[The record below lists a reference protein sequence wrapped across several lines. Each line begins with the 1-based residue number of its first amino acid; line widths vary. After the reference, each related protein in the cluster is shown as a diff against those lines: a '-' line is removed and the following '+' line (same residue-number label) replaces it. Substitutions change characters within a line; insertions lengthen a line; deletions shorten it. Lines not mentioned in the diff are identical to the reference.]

1 MANSEGI
8 EGYTQDQ
15 IDDMTPDEIEALKAF
30 ADEDGG
36 EPEVVNNDKGDDD
49 ADPEAKAA
57 EAKQVDSKVVD
68 AGADPAADADAA
80 AAVVAA
86 PAEPAADAAAEPG
99 KPSGAVQAAPVF
111 VAEAPADA
119 DEKLADIKARLVDAR
134 AKYEAGELTF
144 DQYEDTK
151 DELAEEK
158 AAINRQID
166 RAQLSQ
172 EMIRQ
177 QWLAEG
183 ERFAAE
189 NGYVAGSR
197 HYQMLDI
204 ELRAVSADPA
214 NAHFTSPMQFLQKA
228 HANLEADGFA
238 PKGKTA
244 PAPAAAPAAKAK
256 AKVEVPKPNLPPNLA
271 FTPAADAS
279 DAKNGQW
286 AHIDNIVDPDEREAA
301 VMKLSE
307 AQRDA
312 YLKAQ

>member
-1 MANSEGI
+1 MANTEGI
-8 EGYTQDQ
+8 EGYTQEQ
-15 IDDMTPDEIEALKAF
+15 IDDMTDAEIQALKDF
-30 ADEDGG
+30 AAEDGG
-36 EPEVVNNDKGDDD
+36 EPEAVDNDKDDD
-49 ADPEAKAA
+49 NADPEAKAA
-57 EAKQVDSKVVD
+57 EAKQADPAGAD

-80 AAVVAA
+80 AAVVAT
-86 PAEPAADAAAEPG
+86 PAEPAAVAAAEPG
-99 KPSGAVQAAPVF
+99 KPASVVQTAPVY

-119 DEKLADIKARLVDAR
+119 EEKLADIKTRLADTR

-151 DELAEEK
+151 DTLAEER

-189 NGYVAGSR
+189 NGYAVGSR
-197 HYQMLDI
+197 HYAMLDL

-228 HANLEADGFA
+228 HANLAADGFA
-238 PKGKTA
+238 PKGKESPSVA
-244 PAPAAAPAAKAK
+244 PAPAPKQKAA
-256 AKVEVPKPNLPPNLA
+256 EVPKPALPPNLA
-271 FTPAADAS
+271 FTPAAAAS

-286 AHIDNIVDPDEREAA
+286 AHIDNITDPDEREDA
-301 VMKLSE
+301 VKKLSE
-307 AQRDA
+307 AQREA